1 MCTSKRSIKPNSP
14 HQITVQVPLYFGV
27 QLTVH
32 CSLFNLWSKVAESEE
47 RGKPWREGC
56 KLTEEGMGVA
66 QLRGHQKFSQGVPGD
81 HPSPCES
88 HNSPDQQI
96 FFSVLPTKKRDLG

>member
-1 MCTSKRSIKPNSP
+1 MGPPSLLQKPLQGERGLKLSFEGS
-14 HQITVQVPLYFGV
+14 VDLG
-27 QLTVH
+27 
-32 CSLFNLWSKVAESEE
+32 SEE

-88 HNSPDQQI
+88 HNSPDQQV